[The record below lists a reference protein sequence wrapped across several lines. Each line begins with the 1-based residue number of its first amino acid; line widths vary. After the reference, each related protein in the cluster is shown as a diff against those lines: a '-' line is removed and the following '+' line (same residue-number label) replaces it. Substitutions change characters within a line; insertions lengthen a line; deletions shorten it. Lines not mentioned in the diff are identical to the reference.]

1 MTGIGEPFSRLRE
14 YVAQLP
20 DGLDSYPDCVAK
32 GSIARLALREFEW
45 REVYETLPEP
55 LREGLRHR
63 PLPSAWLPE
72 VHSVALH
79 MAAAD
84 AEGLSMEDVLR
95 WSHESNTRLAESP
108 MYRIVAAVA
117 SPAILLR
124 TAALSWRLLHRGVS
138 LSIESQAS
146 GRTEA
151 AIEHPP
157 HLWNE
162 LVHLSTAQG
171 LRAAVE
177 AAGGREVRAELAD
190 YVPER
195 GRYVLTWS

>member
-1 MTGIGEPFSRLRE
+1 MPGIGEPFGRLRE
-14 YVAQLP
+14 YVARLP
-20 DGLDSYPDCVAK
+20 DGLDSYPECVAK
-32 GSIARLALREFEW
+32 GSIARLALQDFEW
-45 REVYETLPEP
+45 RDVYDSLPDP

-63 PLPSAWLPE
+63 PLPSAWIPE

-84 AEGLSMEDVLR
+84 AEGLSTEDVMK

-117 SPAILLR
+117 SPTALLR
-124 TAALSWRLLHRGVS
+124 TAAVSWRLLHRGVS
-138 LSIESQAS
+138 LSIDAQQR
-146 GRTEA
+146 GLTEA
-151 AIEHPP
+151 SIHHPP

-162 LVHLSTAQG
+162 LVHQSTAQG

-177 AAGGREVRAELAD
+177 AAGGRDVHAEVVSYE
-190 YVPER
+190 PECA
-195 GRYVLTWS
+195 RYRLKWT